1 MASQQLTSNDV
12 RPLGVLL
19 LSGARHQSAFA
30 NVLSRQPGV
39 KLIAV
44 ADEPTIPG
52 WVREENHTLAE
63 RWDLPYTE
71 DVAVALAR
79 PDVDLVTIGSLYSR
93 HGPLA
98 VQALN
103 AGKHVFLDKAPMAM
117 TKEEA
122 VGVGAAV
129 KAAEANGQKLSYA
142 NHVVNPTVQR
152 AKQAIARG
160 EIGEPRA
167 VFVSAIVTYGPGEDP
182 STDPDDMWVRGLDPA
197 WWSGGEMIHHGG
209 YALGVARYLM
219 GSEIT
224 SVYAV
229 MAGHFNRIHRDN
241 GSEDLV
247 TVSLGFANGGVGT
260 LVVAR
265 APNTAHPSY
274 ADEIVNVVGSQGAVT
289 ADWEKPS
296 FLLCDSE
303 AGLSRREMFG
313 RSDTT
318 ELAVLDFLN
327 AVQAGRATL
336 QGGADGLAETA
347 ALWAAYES
355 ARTGCVIDI
364 NDWKEPG

>member
-1 MASQQLTSNDV
+1 MASNQSVANAD

-30 NVLSRQPGV
+30 SVLSKQPGV

-44 ADEPTIPG
+44 ADEPTIPE
-52 WVREENHTLAE
+52 WVREENQALAE
-63 RWDLPYTE
+63 QWSLPYTE
-71 DVAVALAR
+71 DLDAALAR
-79 PDVDLVTIGSLYSR
+79 TDVDLVTIGSLYSR

-98 VQALN
+98 TQALN
-103 AGKHVFLDKAPMAM
+103 AGKHVFLDKQPMAM
-117 TKEEA
+117 TTDEAKE
-122 VGVGAAV
+122 VGAAAH
-129 KAAEANGQKLSYA
+129 AAEANGQILTYA
-142 NHVVNPTVQR
+142 NHVVNPAVQR
-152 AKQAIARG
+152 AKQAIERG
-160 EIGEPRA
+160 DIGEPRA
-167 VFVSAIVTYGPGEDP
+167 VFVSAIVTYGPGEDL
-182 STDPDDMWVRGLDPA
+182 STDPNDMWVRGLDPK

-265 APNTAHPSY
+265 TPNASHPSY
-274 ADEIVNVVGSQGAVT
+274 ADEIVNVVGSRGAVT

-303 AGLSRREMFG
+303 AGLSRREMYG
-313 RSDTT
+313 RPDTT
-318 ELAVLDFLN
+318 EIVVLDFLN
-327 AVQAGRATL
+327 AVQTGRAPL
-336 QGGADGLAETA
+336 QGGADGLAETV

-355 ARTGCVIDI
+355 ARTGRVIDLSDL
-364 NDWKEPG
+364 NA